1 MVAIYSI
8 YNMRCKYESCYQ
20 RAALVVG
27 VCKYCQNSHC
37 LKHRL
42 PEEHKCN
49 NMQECK
55 DEAKEKL
62 NVVWQPKKVNEGAYS
77 RGEGGGCRS

>member
-1 MVAIYSI
+1 
-8 YNMRCKYESCYQ
+8 MRCNYENCYQ
-20 RAALVVG
+20 KSVILVG
-27 VCKYCQNSHC
+27 LCKYCRNSHC

-42 PEEHKCN
+42 PEEHKCK
-49 NMQECK
+49 NMEECK
-55 DEAKEKL
+55 LVAKEKL